1 MNFARVIGTVWAT
14 VKDPSLTGMRLLV
27 IQPETE
33 SGEARGEPLVAA
45 DSVSARP
52 GDRVFFVRSREA
64 AKAFPPKFSPLDAA
78 ILGIVDG
85 VQVDGDGDA
94 AGAGEEARA

>member
-14 VKDPSLTGMRLLV
+14 RKDPTVKGITFRI
-27 IQPETE
+27 IQPED
-33 SGEARGEPLVAA
+33 EAGRPTGEPFVAA
-45 DSVSARP
+45 DKVSSRE

-64 AKAFPPKFSPLDAA
+64 AKAFPGKFAPLDAA

-85 VQVDGDGDA
+85 FEVSDETGVA
-94 AGAGEEARA
+94 P

>member
-1 MNFARVIGTVWAT
+1 MNLARVIGTVWAT
-14 VKDPSLTGMRLLV
+14 VKVPALEGMRLLV

-33 SGEARGEPLVAA
+33 TGEPRGEPLIAA
-45 DSVSARP
+45 DSVSARA

-85 VQVDGDGDA
+85 VQVDGDG
-94 AGAGEEARA
+94 AGEEARP

>member
-1 MNFARVIGTVWAT
+1 VNFARVIGTVWCT
-14 VKDPSLTGMRLLV
+14 VKDETLHGMRFLV

-33 SGEARGEPLVAA
+33 TGAPSGAPLVAA
-45 DSVSARP
+45 DAVSARA

-64 AKAFPPKFSPLDAA
+64 AKAFPGKFVPVDAA

-85 VQVDGDGDA
+85 AQVEEDA
-94 AGAGEEARA
+94 